1 MSKTAKKTLQ
11 NTLRND
17 LGSNLVVVNRKIESV
32 ATWMAAYFEFE
43 VTTMASSQKVQR
55 RDLATFLNFMVA
67 EVGNDKLP
75 NWTPRLSQA
84 FKTWLQNEML
94 GENTRRWNDR
104 TVNRML
110 AHLKTFTKWVNKYRH
125 FPLGNPMAKI
135 KLVATTS
142 LLSVDRAIT
151 STERRRLLDAAD
163 LLVEI
168 GGRSKDRHRHRD
180 TGQRPQ
186 RKDYRP
192 YRNRAIVYTL
202 IETGMRRAAII
213 AINAAD
219 VDFTGRTIRTQEK
232 GGREQTYQISREGLQ
247 AIADYLE
254 HERADDVRHYK
265 KSPAL
270 FLPAAG
276 KVNQSGRLSVNAIN
290 AIWNSVCQAAAVK
303 GKTPHS
309 ARHGM
314 GRHLIEK
321 TGNVAAV
328 QRQLGHQNAAYSLQ
342 YTRITKE
349 ELNEALDD
357 RE

>member
-1 MSKTAKKTLQ
+1 MSKTAKKALQ

-43 VTTMASSQKVQR
+43 VTTMASSQKVQK
-55 RDLATFLNFMVA
+55 RDLASFLNFMLA

-84 FKTWLQNEML
+84 FKAWLQNETI

-104 TVNRML
+104 TVNRVL

-180 TGQRPQ
+180 T
-186 RKDYRP
+186 
-192 YRNRAIVYTL
+192 
-202 IETGMRRAAII
+202 
-213 AINAAD
+213 
-219 VDFTGRTIRTQEK
+219 
-232 GGREQTYQISREGLQ
+232 S
-247 AIADYLE
+247 
-254 HERADDVRHYK
+254 
-265 KSPAL
+265 
-270 FLPAAG
+270 
-276 KVNQSGRLSVNAIN
+276 
-290 AIWNSVCQAAAVK
+290 
-303 GKTPHS
+303 
-309 ARHGM
+309 
-314 GRHLIEK
+314 
-321 TGNVAAV
+321 
-328 QRQLGHQNAAYSLQ
+328 
-342 YTRITKE
+342 
-349 ELNEALDD
+349 
-357 RE
+357 